1 MRGFVMLGTNDLMKS
16 KAFYDELLSIV
27 GLHSLYEDDKCIGY
41 ARSKG
46 DPIEFYIT
54 LPQNGED
61 ATFGNG
67 TQVSFLADNNKQVEE
82 FHATA
87 LKLGATNEGDPGFR
101 YPGEFYAYMRDHN
114 NNKLCAYHLSDE

>member
-1 MRGFVMLGTNDLMKS
+1 MRGFVMLGNVDLMKS

-27 GLHSLYEDDKCIGY
+27 GLNSLCNMINVLDI

-54 LPQNGED
+54 PQNGED

-67 TQVSFLADNNKQVEE
+67 TQVSFLLTITNRLKN
-82 FHATA
+82 FATA
-87 LKLGATNEGDPGFR
+87 LKLGATNEGDPDLDILENF
-101 YPGEFYAYMRDHN
+101 MHTRDHN
-114 NNKLCAYHLSDE
+114 NKLCISLNDE